1 MHTTKKK
8 SNPHVLMRRS
18 QVQLCRTC
26 EKSAKRSAR
35 KTKKPFKKKP
45 ASVQC
50 SDRFGPDRNV
60 DVSLRTAHRKIVFY
74 GKRNLRSSR
83 RNTQK
88 ALMAKEG
95 ACSPSRIGH
104 QVGTRIIRG
113 IPDGRLW
120 QRARSAAIFD
130 HHWLARRRHH
140 PRTGCTGAATRRVN
154 K

>member
-1 MHTTKKK
+1 VSHLRKI
-8 SNPHVLMRRS
+8 
-18 QVQLCRTC
+18 
-26 EKSAKRSAR
+26 R
-35 KTKKPFKKKP
+35 KTVSEENQKTVQKKP
-45 ASVQC
+45 ASVQS